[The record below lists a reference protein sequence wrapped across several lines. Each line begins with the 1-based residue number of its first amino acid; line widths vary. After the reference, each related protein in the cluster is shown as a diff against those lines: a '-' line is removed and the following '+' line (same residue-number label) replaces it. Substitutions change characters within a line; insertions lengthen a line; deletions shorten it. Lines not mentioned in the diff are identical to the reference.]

1 MTHPTF
7 SRTALALG
15 LSFGMALGAT
25 AQTAA
30 TGTTGAPARS
40 DAGAKPAIESGTKA
54 AVESGTK
61 AGTAASLASN
71 DRKFI
76 EEAAKGGMAEVQ
88 LATLAKQKAG
98 SDEVKQFA
106 QRMLD
111 DHGKANDELKK
122 LASTKGV
129 DLPTDMDAKEKRE
142 LERLQKLS
150 GATFDREY
158 MKHMVSD
165 HEKDVKEFRD
175 TAKSA
180 KDGDVK
186 NFASSKLPTLEQHL
200 QLARTTDTAARKAG
214 SVAGGAKAS

>member
-1 MTHPTF
+1 MSCVTTCLQEAP
-7 SRTALALG
+7 SKPDP
-15 LSFGMALGAT
+15 GA
-25 AQTAA
+25 Q
-30 TGTTGAPARS
+30 S
-40 DAGAKPAIESGTKA
+40 

-61 AGTAASLASN
+61 TGTAASLAAK

-76 EEAAKGGMAEVQ
+76 EEAAKGGIAEVQ
-88 LATLAKQKAG
+88 LATLARQKAG

-111 DHGKANDELKK
+111 DHGKANDALKK
-122 LASTKGV
+122 LASGKGV

-165 HEKDVKEFRD
+165 HEKDVKLFEQEAQSGQD
-175 TAKSA
+175 AEVKAWAAKH
-180 KDGDVK
+180 
-186 NFASSKLPTLEQHL
+186 LPTLREHL
-200 QLARTTDTAARKAG
+200 TQAK
-214 SVAGGAKAS
+214 SVHDRLGAK